1 MKIGGLLMNRF
12 GLWLAVSLLV
22 GMTGVQAEDWPEFRG
37 QDRLGVWEETGIIE
51 QFPET
56 GLQVVWRVPIK
67 EGYTGPSVVDG
78 RVFVTDYEVTKW
90 PLVEERLLALDEET
104 GRVIWTRE
112 WEANYTGLHFPGPRA
127 TPTIDGDRAYVLG
140 ASGVLLCLN
149 VETGDVIWRRDFI
162 EEYGIELAPWGTAGA
177 PLVDGDRLIAIV
189 GANTLSSYAPI
200 GGESDEDGETDEAI
214 GKVMAFDKMTG
225 KELWRS
231 LPMNTEAGYSH
242 PIIVTVGATRQ
253 LIIWHAAGLAS
264 LDPVT
269 GTVYW
274 EQPFEI
280 FHGASVATPVQSQE
294 KLLVTQYWN
303 GAMMLDLDPKTPK
316 ATLRWQ
322 GKEVSE
328 MLNDTL
334 HSIISTP
341 VIDGDYI
348 YGICSFG
355 QLRALDA
362 RTGERIWE
370 TQEVTNERR
379 RHTTAFLVRNG
390 DRFFINNDRGDLII
404 ARLTPDGYH
413 EISRTHLIKPTTENS
428 GTRRE
433 LKAVNWSH
441 PAYANKHIFQRN
453 DEEIIRASLD
463 AADY

>member
-1 MKIGGLLMNRF
+1 MKRF
-12 GLWLAVSLLV
+12 GVLLAVLLLV
-22 GMTGVQAEDWPEFRG
+22 GMTGVRAEDWPEFRG
-37 QDRLGVWEETGIIE
+37 EGRVGVWKETGIVE

-56 GLQVVWRVPIK
+56 GLKVVWRVPIK
-67 EGYTGPSVVDG
+67 AGYTGPSVVDG
-78 RVFVTDYEVTKW
+78 RVFVTDFEVTKW
-90 PLVEERLLALDEET
+90 PFVKERVLALDEET
-104 GRVIWTRE
+104 GRVRWTRE
-112 WEANYTGLHFPGPRA
+112 WQANYTGLHYPGPRA
-127 TPTIDGDRAYVLG
+127 TPTVDGDRVYVLG
-140 ASGVLLCLN
+140 GSGVLLCLD
-149 VETGDVIWRRDFI
+149 VETGAVIWQRDFI
-162 EEYGIELAPWGTAGA
+162 KEYGIELPPWGTAGA

-200 GGESDEDGETDEAI
+200 GGESSDDGATGEAI

-225 KELWRS
+225 KEIWRS
-231 LPMNTEAGYSH
+231 LPMNTEAGYSQ
-242 PIIVTVGATRQ
+242 PIIITAGATRQ
-253 LIIWHAAGLAS
+253 LIIWHAAGIAS

-274 EQPFEI
+274 EQPFKI
-280 FHGASVATPVQSQE
+280 FHGASVATPVQSRE

-303 GAMMLDLDPKTPK
+303 GAMMLELDPKTPK
-316 ATLRWQ
+316 TTLVWQ

-328 MLNDTL
+328 VLNDTL

-341 VIDGDYI
+341 VLDGDYI

-362 RTGERIWE
+362 KTGERIWE
-370 TQEVTNERR
+370 TQEVTKERR

-404 ARLTPDGYH
+404 ARLTPEGYH
-413 EISRTHLIKPTTENS
+413 EISRTHLIKPTTANS

-463 AADY
+463 AKDY